1 MYLSVLFKK
10 EQVPTLPKVLTSS
23 NIRVSWLGVLFF
35 KVEELIFFPWLVSG
49 ACKAPSEWS
58 GAPSLAV
65 IEAEVNDSKMPVL
78 SGAIIIT
85 ALLWL
90 VHWASFRG
98 LDGCCENV
106 SDN

>member
-1 MYLSVLFKK
+1 
-10 EQVPTLPKVLTSS
+10 
-23 NIRVSWLGVLFF
+23 VSFFF

-90 VHWASFRG
+90 VH
-98 LDGCCENV
+98 
-106 SDN
+106 